1 PISPLKTEGAWI
13 LGNRKQSYKT
23 NSKEECAVKCEAETE
38 FTCRAF
44 LFARKDQQCITLA
57 DNSKTKAVLRRTDA
71 VLFEKRSMYI
81 FEYYLNVEML
91 TRQAHKTQKH
101 CFFIMLSSLFS
112 LFFYSFT
119 PGKFPAAGLEENYCR
134 NPDNDEQGPWC
145 YTTDPDTRYSYC
157 NIPECEETCMHCSG
171 ENYQGKVSRT
181 ESGLACQNWN
191 SQTPHDHGYI
201 PANFPEKDLRL
212 NYCRNPDGEPRP
224 WCFTTSPTKR
234 WEFCNIPRCTTPPPA
249 TSPGRQCLSE
259 QGYDYRGQ
267 IAVTTSGATC
277 QHWSA
282 QFPHKHARTPE
293 NYPCKALE
301 ENYCRN
307 PDGETMPWCYTT
319 DPNKRWE
326 YCNIPSCDSTT
337 EVQVPVVPEQT
348 TIVEECYQ
356 GNGQN
361 FRGTTSLT
369 ITGKK
374 CQAWSS
380 MTPHSHSRTPAA
392 YPNAD
397 LKRNYCRNP
406 EGDRAPWCYTT
417 EPSVRWEYCNLRK
430 YQFNFPY
437 AGCHNK
443 EPSSFT
449 FLADCATG
457 NGKDY
462 RGTAAKTATGKTCQ
476 EWNSQKPHVHDYFT
490 TETHPDSGL
499 ERNVVSCPTHVRG
512 HTLNLV
518 FCSGLEAGDPVV
530 GDVSFYINLMPFLLS
545 SSFGLHFCGGTL
557 IASQW
562 VLTATHCL
570 ERSSRPSSYRV
581 YLGLHTERASESSVQ
596 IRDVERLVKEPSGA
610 DMALLKLSSPVL
622 INKEVIPACLPAA
635 NSTVSNGAEC
645 YVTGWGETKG
655 EGAGTLKG
663 CAQSEGQE
671 GKNQI
676 MDLCHGFTPYS
687 QGDSGGPLVCEVQ
700 GKYVV
705 QGVTSWG
712 LGCAQPMKPGVYVR
726 VSRFIPWIQ
735 RTIEAN

>member
-1 PISPLKTEGAWI
+1 SPMYNYIKTEGAWI

-91 TRQAHKTQKH
+91 TRQAHTATDTPH
-101 CFFIMLSSLFS
+101 H
-112 LFFYSFT
+112 FT

-337 EVQVPVVPEQT
+337 ECLIFIFVIVPVVPEQT

-430 YQFNFPY
+430 C
-437 AGCHNK
+437 CHNK

-499 ERNVVSCPTHVRG
+499 ERNVS
-512 HTLNLV
+512 
-518 FCSGLEAGDPVV
+518 
-530 GDVSFYINLMPFLLS
+530 SFYYNTCLYRTKFCHLS
-545 SSFGLHFCGGTL
+545 RYFQDRITQHFGLHFCGGTL

-655 EGAGTLKG
+655 EVH
-663 CAQSEGQE
+663 SESPSS
-671 GKNQI
+671 
-676 MDLCHGFTPYS
+676 FFSFS

>member
-1 PISPLKTEGAWI
+1 
-13 LGNRKQSYKT
+13 GNRKQSYKT

-91 TRQAHKTQKH
+91 T
-101 CFFIMLSSLFS
+101 
-112 LFFYSFT
+112 SFT

-337 EVQVPVVPEQT
+337 EVQGKNIVPEQT

-430 YQFNFPY
+430 CKGITTASGP
-437 AGCHNK
+437 K
-443 EPSSFT
+443 PSSFT

-499 ERNVVSCPTHVRG
+499 ERNVSSFYYNTCLYPPQCLHGELT
-512 HTLNLV
+512 
-518 FCSGLEAGDPVV
+518 AQ
-530 GDVSFYINLMPFLLS
+530 FYINLMPFLLS

-655 EGAGTLKG
+655 EVHS
-663 CAQSEGQE
+663 AQIRIQFIIIANKEFCYHYQYNKNEVHTSRSKASESPSS
-671 GKNQI
+671 
-676 MDLCHGFTPYS
+676 FFSFS

>member
-1 PISPLKTEGAWI
+1 SWQRPGWSWTSPPFGSNARPGCST
-13 LGNRKQSYKT
+13 
-23 NSKEECAVKCEAETE
+23 
-38 FTCRAF
+38 RAF

-71 VLFEKRSMYI
+71 VLFEKR
-81 FEYYLNVEML
+81 
-91 TRQAHKTQKH
+91 KTQKH

-234 WEFCNIPRCTTPPPA
+234 WEFCNIPRCLVECFLLFMYLESSLPLPVKATPPPA

-337 EVQVPVVPEQT
+337 EVQGKNIVPEQT

-392 YPNAD
+392 YPNAYVYSNHYHARYMQMD

-430 YQFNFPY
+430 C
-437 AGCHNK
+437 AD
-443 EPSSFT
+443 EPST
-449 FLADCATG
+449 DCATG

-499 ERNVVSCPTHVRG
+499 ERNVS
-512 HTLNLV
+512 
-518 FCSGLEAGDPVV
+518 
-530 GDVSFYINLMPFLLS
+530 SFYYNTLGGGGSATWDIRPPAS
-545 SSFGLHFCGGTL
+545 SGPGTNVPVCPMVATPLAEPCFGLHFCGGTL

-570 ERSSRPSSYRV
+570 ER
-581 YLGLHTERASESSVQ
+581 
-596 IRDVERLVKEPSGA
+596 
-610 DMALLKLSSPVL
+610 PVL

-655 EGAGTLKG
+655 EVHSAQIRIQCSYWELYKMYLK
-663 CAQSEGQE
+663 
-671 GKNQI
+671 
-676 MDLCHGFTPYS
+676 
-687 QGDSGGPLVCEVQ
+687 
-700 GKYVV
+700 
-705 QGVTSWG
+705 
-712 LGCAQPMKPGVYVR
+712 
-726 VSRFIPWIQ
+726 
-735 RTIEAN
+735 